1 MTVLVSIRFHVDEAD
16 AEAFLAEAHRILL
29 LLAAQS
35 GHVRGSVARAVDDR
49 TRWLMS
55 LQWVDVGAYRRA
67 LGAYDVKVVTT
78 PLLSRALD
86 EPSAYEI
93 LAGDGATP
101 ATPPNRVEPRGG
113 GSGQTVA

>member
-1 MTVLVSIRFHVDEAD
+1 
-16 AEAFLAEAHRILL
+16 
-29 LLAAQS
+29 
-35 GHVRGSVARAVDDR
+35 
-49 TRWLMS
+49 MS